1 MQEWDLIWKWNLDW
15 IIFNFPKKLFFAG
28 KGWKFMKDHLKEDK
42 FDFLGLHL
50 NSRFHLYKQDNQNIV
65 RGGGGAA

>member
-1 MQEWDLIWKWNLDW
+1 
-15 IIFNFPKKLFFAG
+15 
-28 KGWKFMKDHLKEDK
+28 MKDHLKEDK

-65 RGGGGAA
+65 RGGGGGGGGQNIFTPNKVSFVSRVFGG